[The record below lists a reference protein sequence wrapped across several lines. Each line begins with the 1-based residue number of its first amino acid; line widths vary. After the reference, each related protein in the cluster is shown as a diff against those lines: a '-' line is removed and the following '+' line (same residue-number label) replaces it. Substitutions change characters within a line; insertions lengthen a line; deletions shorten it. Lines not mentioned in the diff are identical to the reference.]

1 MRGLLALGL
10 AATVSASI
18 VPGLAVA
25 QELRSY
31 LVVRDSIPHSLT
43 GEAGDAARGRALV
56 ANRTVGLCL
65 LCHSAPIAEERFQG
79 TLASGLAGS
88 GSRWSEGQLR
98 LRLVDPARFNRETI
112 MPGYYRLDGLQRV
125 AKNFTDK
132 TILNE
137 TQIEDVVAYLVTLQE

>member
-1 MRGLLALGL
+1 MRSPLALGL
-10 AATVSASI
+10 VAMMLASAA
-18 VPGLAVA
+18 PGIAGA

-43 GEAGDAARGRALV
+43 GEAGDAGRGRAIV

-65 LCHSAPIAEERFQG
+65 LCHSAPLADERFQG
-79 TLASGLAGS
+79 TLAPSLAGS

-98 LRLVDPARFNRETI
+98 LRLVDPARFNRDTI
-112 MPGYYRLDGLQRV
+112 MPSYYRLDGLRRV

-132 TILNE
+132 TILSD
-137 TQIEDVVAYLVTLQE
+137 TQIEDVLAYLVTLQE